1 MFNWLSTVFPR
12 RTGLRPAPHIA
23 AVATR
28 NSFNWPNLAEAE
40 AQARLYQQSPWVYIA
55 VSRIAE
61 AAALVP
67 LRIHPRLVQL
77 PSLLLRGGAGGGVVN
92 GQGGEVYHHPL
103 EALLDAPNPYMSR
116 F

>member
-12 RTGLRPAPHIA
+12 RSGLRPAPHIA

-28 NSFNWPNLAEAE
+28 NSYNWPNLAEAE

-55 VSRIAE
+55 VGRIAE

-67 LRIHPRLVQL
+67 LRVHSRLSDNL
-77 PSLLLRGGAGGGVVN
+77 PSLLLR
-92 GQGGEVYHHPL
+92 
-103 EALLDAPNPYMSR
+103 
-116 F
+116 

>member
-12 RTGLRPAPHIA
+12 RNGLRPAPHIA

-28 NSFNWPNLAEAE
+28 NSMNWPNLAETE

-67 LRIHPRLVQL
+67 LRVHPRLANTS
-77 PSLLLRGGAGGGVVN
+77 PSLLAERGL
-92 GQGGEVYHHPL
+92 GGEVNSLKRKSCRVYAVSYRKIELSH
-103 EALLDAPNPYMSR
+103 
-116 F
+116 